1 MTAINFDEFC
11 IGEGSMSYTRRSVT
25 GAIIIAAAAISV
37 ASTSHSQPQRPTV
50 QPSPSP
56 YAPNPN
62 PNYPPALNGPEQKSG
77 DRALVVSLILYSRP
91 QRPSVEP
98 LPSPNTPDPNHPW
111 GLGGHGERPSD
122 RKAIDK
128 QNQAEVKAD
137 VEKLYVLITELKEQ
151 VEKSDVNLTLPVSVV
166 KKSHEIE
173 KLAKHVKDLA
183 KG

>member
-1 MTAINFDEFC
+1 
-11 IGEGSMSYTRRSVT
+11 MSYTRRSVI
-25 GAIIIAAAAISV
+25 GAVIVAAVAITV
-37 ASTSHSQPQRPTV
+37 ATTSHSQPQRPPA
-50 QPSPSP
+50 QPGPSR
-56 YAPNPN
+56 YAPNAN
-62 PNYPPALNGPEQKSG
+62 PNYSPELSGPEQKPG
-77 DRALVVSLILYSRP
+77 DTALVVNSTLFAPP

-111 GLGGHGERPSD
+111 GLGGHGERPRD

-173 KLAKHVKDLA
+173 KLAKHVKELA

>member
-1 MTAINFDEFC
+1 
-11 IGEGSMSYTRRSVT
+11 MSYTRRSVT
-25 GAIIIAAAAISV
+25 GAVIFAVAAITV
-37 ASTSHSQPQRPTV
+37 ASTSHSQPQRPTP
-50 QPSPSP
+50 QPGPSSF
-56 YAPNPN
+56 ARN
-62 PNYPPALNGPEQKSG
+62 PNYSPLNAPEQKSG
-77 DRALVVSLILYSRP
+77 GRALVAGSALYSQP
-91 QRPSVEP
+91 QHPDIQPR
-98 LPSPNTPDPNHPW
+98 PSPNTPDPDHPW
-111 GLGGHGERPSD
+111 GLAGHGGRPSD

-173 KLAKHVKDLA
+173 KLAKHVKELA

>member
-1 MTAINFDEFC
+1 
-11 IGEGSMSYTRRSVT
+11 MSYTRRSVI
-25 GAIIIAAAAISV
+25 GAVIVAAAAITV
-37 ASTSHSQPQRPTV
+37 ASTSHSQPQRGTP
-50 QPSPSP
+50 QPGPSP
-56 YAPNPN
+56 YESN
-62 PNYPPALNGPEQKSG
+62 PNYSPGLNGPEQKSG
-77 DRALVVSLILYSRP
+77 GRALVAGSALYSQP
-91 QRPSVEP
+91 QRPDIQP
-98 LPSPNTPDPNHPW
+98 RPSPNTPDPDHPW
-111 GLGGHGERPSD
+111 GLAGHGGRPTD

-173 KLAKHVKDLA
+173 KLAKHVKELA

>member
-1 MTAINFDEFC
+1 
-11 IGEGSMSYTRRSVT
+11 MSYTRRSVI
-25 GAIIIAAAAISV
+25 GAVIVAAAAITV
-37 ASTSHSQPQRPTV
+37 ASTSHSQPQRRTP
-50 QPSPSP
+50 QPGPSP
-56 YAPNPN
+56 YESN
-62 PNYPPALNGPEQKSG
+62 PNYSPGLNGPEQKSG
-77 DRALVVSLILYSRP
+77 GRALMVSSTLYSRP

-111 GLGGHGERPSD
+111 GLGGHGGRPSD

-173 KLAKHVKDLA
+173 KLAKHVKELA

>member
-1 MTAINFDEFC
+1 MTC
-11 IGEGSMSYTRRSVT
+11 SRRRLMVVLT
-25 GAIIIAAAAISV
+25 GGAGALMVS
-37 ASTSHSQPQRPTV
+37 STLYPQ
-50 QPSPSP
+50 
-56 YAPNPN
+56 
-62 PNYPPALNGPEQKSG
+62 
-77 DRALVVSLILYSRP
+77 P

-111 GLGGHGERPSD
+111 GLGSHGERPSD

-151 VEKSDVNLTLPVSVV
+151 VEKSDVNLTLSVSVV

-173 KLAKHVKDLA
+173 KLAKHVKELA

>member
-1 MTAINFDEFC
+1 MTC
-11 IGEGSMSYTRRSVT
+11 SRRRLMFALAG
-25 GAIIIAAAAISV
+25 GA
-37 ASTSHSQPQRPTV
+37 
-50 QPSPSP
+50 
-56 YAPNPN
+56 
-62 PNYPPALNGPEQKSG
+62 G
-77 DRALVVSLILYSRP
+77 ALVAGSALYPRP
-91 QRPSVEP
+91 QRPNVEP

-137 VEKLYVLITELKEQ
+137 VEKLYALISELKEQ
-151 VEKSDVNLTLPVSVV
+151 VEKSDVNLTLSVLVV

-173 KLAKHVKDLA
+173 KLAKHVKELA

>member
-1 MTAINFDEFC
+1 MTCSRRALMFALA
-11 IGEGSMSYTRRSVT
+11 GGAGALVVAGSALY
-25 GAIIIAAAAISV
+25 A
-37 ASTSHSQPQRPTV
+37 QPQRPDI
-50 QPSPSP
+50 QP
-56 YAPNPN
+56 
-62 PNYPPALNGPEQKSG
+62 
-77 DRALVVSLILYSRP
+77 R
-91 QRPSVEP
+91 
-98 LPSPNTPDPNHPW
+98 PSPNTPDPDHPW
-111 GLGGHGERPSD
+111 GLAGHGGRPSD

-173 KLAKHVKDLA
+173 KLAKHVKELA

>member
-1 MTAINFDEFC
+1 
-11 IGEGSMSYTRRSVT
+11 MSYTRRSVI
-25 GAIIIAAAAISV
+25 GAIIVAAVAISV
-37 ASTSHSQPQRPTV
+37 ASTSHSKPQRPA
-50 QPSPSP
+50 PEPRPSP

-62 PNYPPALNGPEQKSG
+62 YPPGLNGPEQKSG
-77 DRALVVSLILYSRP
+77 GRALVLSSTLYSRP

-173 KLAKHVKDLA
+173 KLAKHVKELA

>member
-1 MTAINFDEFC
+1 
-11 IGEGSMSYTRRSVT
+11 MSYTRRSVT
-25 GAIIIAAAAISV
+25 GAVIVAAAAITV
-37 ASTSHSQPQRPTV
+37 ASTSHSQLQQPTS
-50 QPSPSP
+50 QPGPSSF
-56 YAPNPN
+56 APK
-62 PNYPPALNGPEQKSG
+62 PNYSPGLNGPEQNSG
-77 DRALVVSLILYSRP
+77 DRALVLSSTLYSQP

-111 GLGGHGERPSD
+111 GLGGHGGRPSD
-122 RKAIDK
+122 RKAMDK

-173 KLAKHVKDLA
+173 KLAKHVKELA

>member
-1 MTAINFDEFC
+1 
-11 IGEGSMSYTRRSVT
+11 MSYTRRSVI
-25 GAIIIAAAAISV
+25 GAVIVAAAAITV
-37 ASTSHSQPQRPTV
+37 ASTSHSQPQRGTP
-50 QPSPSP
+50 QPGPSP
-56 YAPNPN
+56 YESN
-62 PNYPPALNGPEQKSG
+62 PNYSPGLNGPEQKSG
-77 DRALVVSLILYSRP
+77 GRALMVSSTLYSRP

-111 GLGGHGERPSD
+111 GLGGHGGRPSD
-122 RKAIDK
+122 RKTIDK

-173 KLAKHVKDLA
+173 KLAKHVKELA